1 MKFLKYDIMIFTK
14 KDTLFSL
21 KLNAVE
27 HCVLSDIKN
36 VLDKLNK
43 DDLNH
48 LTLLFEN
55 YNKKIFDDFF

>member
-1 MKFLKYDIMIFTK
+1 M
-14 KDTLFSL
+14 

-48 LTLLFEN
+48 LKPVFKN
-55 YNKKIFDDFF
+55 YNKKNFDDFF